1 MGGEVLGPV
10 KVLCP
15 ITDEGQGQE
24 NGMGGLWNRE
34 MGREE
39 GIIREEIRKGDN
51 NWTVN
56 KENNKKSSL
65 SLLLGISSKVSPFE
79 SWESLTSKVSGA
91 FWVFPPTSWSGSW
104 GGLFIFLNAWEAPKE
119 MLKILS
125 DQRNANQN
133 NPESPPYT
141 NQNG

>member
-1 MGGEVLGPV
+1 MGGEALGPV

-51 NWTVN
+51 
-56 KENNKKSSL
+56 
-65 SLLLGISSKVSPFE
+65 I
-79 SWESLTSKVSGA
+79 
-91 FWVFPPTSWSGSW
+91 
-104 GGLFIFLNAWEAPKE
+104 
-119 MLKILS
+119 
-125 DQRNANQN
+125 
-133 NPESPPYT
+133 
-141 NQNG
+141 